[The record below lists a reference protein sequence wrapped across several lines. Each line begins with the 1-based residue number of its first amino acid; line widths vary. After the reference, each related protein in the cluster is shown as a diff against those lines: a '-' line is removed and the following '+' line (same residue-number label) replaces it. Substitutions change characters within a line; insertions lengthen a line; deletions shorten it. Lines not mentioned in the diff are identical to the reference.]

1 MRAIVYTTTGGPD
14 VLRLVDKP
22 RRDPGPGEVRVRIHR
37 SGVNPSDWKSR
48 AGSGAGTPVDPAHVV
63 EGSPT
68 TGETVLSDLNGT
80 EIGVWEMTAGAMS
93 DTEIDE
99 VSVVIAGSATVE
111 FVDGG
116 ERLEVSVGDVIHFA
130 EGDRTI
136 WHVADRVRKV
146 YAIPVG

>member
-1 MRAIVYTTTGGPD
+1 
-14 VLRLVDKP
+14 
-22 RRDPGPGEVRVRIHR
+22 
-37 SGVNPSDWKSR
+37 
-48 AGSGAGTPVDPAHVV
+48 
-63 EGSPT
+63 
-68 TGETVLSDLNGT
+68 
-80 EIGVWEMTAGAMS
+80 MS